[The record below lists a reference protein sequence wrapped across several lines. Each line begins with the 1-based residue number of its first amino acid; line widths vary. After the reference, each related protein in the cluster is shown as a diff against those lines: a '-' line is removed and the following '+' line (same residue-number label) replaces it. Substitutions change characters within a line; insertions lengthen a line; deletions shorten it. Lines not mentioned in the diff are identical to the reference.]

1 MLYLD
6 FETTVPNLFNRMN
19 RRQLIQRLTV
29 TAGALVSLPAWATS
43 WSPERL
49 PQSPTFLSLTETN
62 TLEMVVDTFI
72 PKTNTPGAKELGV
85 HLFVETMLQ
94 DCYETTDQAT
104 AKVFLGR
111 FTEVALLMFGKEVGQ
126 LSVRQRELVLEAIE
140 QQEEKEIRTGFRL
153 VKGLIIQGYMSS
165 EYVMTE
171 HTKFEFAPAR
181 YLGCV
186 PINQN

>member
-1 MLYLD
+1 
-6 FETTVPNLFNRMN
+6 MN

-49 PQSPTFLSLTETN
+49 PQSSKFLSVTETN
-62 TLEMVVDTFI
+62 TLEIVVDTFI
-72 PKTNTPGAKELGV
+72 PQTDTPGAKEIGV
-85 HLFVETMLQ
+85 PLFVETMLQ

-104 AKVFLGR
+104 AK
-111 FTEVALLMFGKEVGQ
+111 ALLDRVTQVGFLMFGKEVGQ

-153 VKGLIIQGYMSS
+153 MKSLIIQGYMSS